1 MPKQKRKKTKMDF
14 NPFQNDKSGLLAKIK
29 TQKANIKVSKAPR
42 RGGAR
47 GS

>member
-1 MPKQKRKKTKMDF
+1 MPKQRRKKTKMDF
-14 NPFQNDKSGLLAKIK
+14 NPFENNKSELLAKFK
-29 TQKANIKVSKAPR
+29 AQKANVKQSKAPR

>member
-14 NPFQNDKSGLLAKIK
+14 NPFENGKSDLLAKFK
-29 TQKANIKVSKAPR
+29 AQKSNIKVSKAPR